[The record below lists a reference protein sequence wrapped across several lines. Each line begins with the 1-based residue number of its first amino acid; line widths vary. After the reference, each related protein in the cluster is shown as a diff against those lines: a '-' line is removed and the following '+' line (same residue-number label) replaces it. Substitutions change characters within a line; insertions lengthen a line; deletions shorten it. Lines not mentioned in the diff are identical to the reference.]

1 VLTGGQS
8 TRFGRPKWSEP
19 LGGIPMA
26 LRAAAALSAHARE
39 VVLVSSTSAPVAL
52 GLPVVADAAGG
63 GGPLAGLVALLE
75 RAREAG
81 DRGCL
86 VLACDLPLVDAD
98 LVGLLVDVWSGEDVV
113 APERGGR
120 LQPLC
125 ALWSVA
131 ALPAARAALGSAD
144 RSVAGVVGVLDV
156 RTVAEPEWRARAT
169 GPDPLLNVNS
179 PRDFERAAALLA
191 TEERSGTARGNP

>member
-1 VLTGGQS
+1 
-8 TRFGRPKWSEP
+8 
-19 LGGIPMA
+19 
-26 LRAAAALSAHARE
+26 
-39 VVLVSSTSAPVAL
+39 
-52 GLPVVADAAGG
+52 
-63 GGPLAGLVALLE
+63 
-75 RAREAG
+75 
-81 DRGCL
+81 
-86 VLACDLPLVDAD
+86 
-98 LVGLLVDVWSGEDVV
+98 LLVDVWAGEDVV